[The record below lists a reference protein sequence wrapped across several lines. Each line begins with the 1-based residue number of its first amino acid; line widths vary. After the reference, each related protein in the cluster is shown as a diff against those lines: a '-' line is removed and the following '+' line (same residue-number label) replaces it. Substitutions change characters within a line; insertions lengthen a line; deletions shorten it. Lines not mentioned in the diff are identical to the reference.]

1 MINSTQFLKLLSLC
15 VKEIQSFSPEEIC
28 KLVHLTTIDIE
39 WRDPTLLRILEPRLM
54 SSLAGFDSSEVVDL
68 IESYSKLRCGSR
80 PFWESLISS
89 LLSYTDRDQLKVDTD
104 VFRLIRCILNDEVK
118 FYKPLLVLEKLQ
130 PLVNERLLTTNSI
143 AEIADYVCVYCRWP
157 KAAGKSRCAFH
168 DFIDQC
174 LFRTRSVDIS
184 TDFSSAIRI
193 LSSVHQTTNS
203 PSEET
208 LVFVNRLLDD
218 VTSSRNIIPSL
229 RPSELVSLAQGFSKF
244 TDHVNAHH
252 LRKLY
257 VSLHDSLV
265 PVIDQVSSNKLAL
278 VSQIFSKCFGL
289 VNTYKFVTVNFGPV
303 DSPKSTIPP
312 LIEAVANRCVKEG
325 TMAAR
330 ISSVRQIARLGEAMA
345 NVRLDNY
352 EFWASFVTSLSGFS
366 SPDSIS
372 TFGDLSPE
380 ELGQLAFTFAEM
392 NLSVPD
398 DLRNSLVMLIFEKIH
413 LMENFFNN
421 IIFFFTRCFERDESM
436 KLIGQLIEFM
446 DTEGLEVDGSLV
458 LGNMCLR
465 SLGDDLGGKIEEFL
479 QETDGDVIAFWRNAQ
494 SIMDPEIWKSIRGAL
509 EAEFGGRV
517 DTDVDFGGCLID
529 FRVPSVKL
537 AVLVSSPLQLI
548 GATAP
553 TGTAILRY
561 RAAVVSLPKDWTVVN
576 ISAVEWNQA
585 DEERRH
591 EIIADLRSEYRA
603 RCEEECSPDTIPSHE
618 DAMVAEVAD
627 FGYPHED
634 DLGPFIQ
641 KDRSAAHR
649 KRAPPDTS
657 LPWVPSV
664 FTLKRKPRT
673 RSSRR
678 R

>member
-1 MINSTQFLKLLSLC
+1 L
-15 VKEIQSFSPEEIC
+15 
-28 KLVHLTTIDIE
+28 
-39 WRDPTLLRILEPRLM
+39 
-54 SSLAGFDSSEVVDL
+54 
-68 IESYSKLRCGSR
+68 
-80 PFWESLISS
+80 
-89 LLSYTDRDQLKVDTD
+89 
-104 VFRLIRCILNDEVK
+104 RLIRCILNDDVK

-130 PLVNERLLTTNSI
+130 PLVNERLLSTNSI
-143 AEIADYVCVYCRWP
+143 PEIADYVCVYSRWP
-157 KAAGKSRCAFH
+157 KAAGKSRAAFH
-168 DFIDQC
+168 DFIDHC

-193 LSSVHQTTNS
+193 LSSVHQTTTS

-208 LVFVNRLLDD
+208 LVFVNRLLDAAM
-218 VTSSRNIIPSL
+218 SRNMIPSV

-244 TDHVNAHH
+244 TDHVNTHH

-265 PVIDQVSSNKLAL
+265 PAIDQVSSNKLAL
-278 VSQIFSKCFGL
+278 ISQIFSKCFGL
-289 VNTYKFVTVNFGPV
+289 VNTYKFVPVNFGPV

-325 TMAAR
+325 TMAR

-345 NVRLDNY
+345 NVRLNNY

-366 SPDSIS
+366 TPDSIS
-372 TFGDLSPE
+372 SFGDLSPE

-398 DLRNSLVMLIFEKIH
+398 ELRNSLVMLIFEKIH
-413 LMENFFNN
+413 LMEKNFNN
-421 IIFFFTRCFERDESM
+421 IIFFFTTCFERDESM

-458 LGNMCLR
+458 IGNMCLR
-465 SLGDDLGGKIEEFL
+465 SLGDDLGEKIEEFL
-479 QETDGDVIAFWRNAQ
+479 RDTDGDVMAFWRNAK
-494 SIMDPEIWKSIRGAL
+494 SIVDTEIWKSIGGAL
-509 EAEFGGRV
+509 EAEVGGHV
-517 DTDVDFGGCLID
+517 DADVDFGGCLID

-537 AVLVSSPLQLI
+537 AVLVSTPLQLI

-553 TGTAILRY
+553 TGTALLRY
-561 RAAVVSLPKDWTVVN
+561 RAAVAYLPKDWTVGN

-585 DEERRH
+585 DEKRRH
-591 EIIADLRSEYRA
+591 EIIADLHSEVRA
-603 RCEEECSPDTIPSHE
+603 RCEEGRSPEKAPSHE
-618 DAMVAEVAD
+618 DAMVREVAD
-627 FGYPHED
+627 FGNPHED

-664 FTLKRKPRT
+664 FTLKRKPR
-673 RSSRR
+673 SSNPRR